1 MASAQ
6 HGRVDAFFR
15 LHNMPELVNI
25 ASQIVSMLASTVVHQ
40 VSEETARASWDP
52 FLRTETSPHEWVRQV
67 VTAFFGQ
74 RNDLYFELNV
84 TRFGARAKESCFGY
98 CICGI
103 LERVDDRWVLRRYR
117 LYDDAMD
124 TCEGD
129 DECPS
134 ALGLLDEQSTMAL
147 YH

>member
-1 MASAQ
+1 MASAR

-15 LHNMPELVNI
+15 LHIMPELVNI

-52 FLRTETSPHEWVRQV
+52 FLRTETSPHEWGRQV

-74 RNDLYFELNV
+74 HNDLYFELNV
-84 TRFGARAKESCFGY
+84 TRHGANCFGY

-103 LERVDDRWVLRRYR
+103 LERVDDTWVLQRYR
-117 LYDDAMD
+117 LYDDAID
-124 TCEGD
+124 ICESD

-134 ALGLLDEQSTMAL
+134 ALALLDE
-147 YH
+147 